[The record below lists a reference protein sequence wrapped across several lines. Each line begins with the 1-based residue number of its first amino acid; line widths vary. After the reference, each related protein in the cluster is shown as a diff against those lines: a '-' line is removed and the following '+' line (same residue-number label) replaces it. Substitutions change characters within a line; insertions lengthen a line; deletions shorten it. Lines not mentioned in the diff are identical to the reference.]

1 MPMAVFNVIS
11 FFLSEISRSK
21 ALKSDSPS
29 EKETDKYFFRQ
40 IVLGV
45 SYKVIGKFKY
55 QNSRLKSLTRLEF
68 WHWDFDIVILNF
80 SLI

>member
-1 MPMAVFNVIS
+1 MPMAVLNAIS
-11 FFLSEISRSK
+11 IFLSEFSRSK

-55 QNSRLKSLTRLEF
+55 QNSKLKIITRLEF
-68 WHWDFDIVILNF
+68 
-80 SLI
+80 